1 MRQHQRSPGI
11 QVLYGSAALW
21 CTCIGMSHVLIPLY
35 AIHMGF
41 SILKIASVVSLPV
54 LATLGI
60 RFMGGAL
67 SDRFGERLVLHTCY
81 LLNTL
86 AAVVLYQA
94 EGFFSLLIAQTVS
107 NMSRSFFWTP
117 AQSIASQIPGSTA
130 GKRLGQLSACNA
142 AGNLAGLGL
151 GGVLAATAGYPGAFL
166 ILIVATLASS
176 VLGFFLPHVEAKP
189 KGRSVWQIFIGIGKY
204 LSYRPT
210 WLTIS
215 ASFAAAL
222 APALTQSIYPVY
234 LSQLGYGEQW
244 IGFTVA
250 LRAIGPIASGLML
263 APLITPS
270 RQVGIYA
277 AGIAALGI
285 FIISSGLME
294 HLILLALCLAALGT
308 ASGLMDVWYQVRATQ
323 LSSPSDRSVSMAS
336 MGLGWNLAYI
346 VTPMAVG
353 WLAQIQGIRFALLT
367 TGCVLFLF
375 ACGTRLWHRLLAPT
389 GTTLRSISSDV
400 EKASVGTPRRG

>member
-1 MRQHQRSPGI
+1 MRQHQRSSGI
-11 QVLYGSAALW
+11 LVLYGSAALW

-54 LATLGI
+54 VATLGI

-67 SDRFGERLVLHTCY
+67 SDRFGERFVLHTCY

-86 AAVVLYQA
+86 AAVLLYQA
-94 EGFFSLLIAQTVS
+94 AGFLSLLLAQTIS

-117 AQSIASQIPGSTA
+117 AQSIASQLPGSTP
-130 GKRLGQLSACNA
+130 GKRLGQLSAGNA
-142 AGNLAGLGL
+142 AGNLVGLGL

-166 ILIVATLASS
+166 VLIVATFASS
-176 VLGFFLPHVEAKP
+176 VLGFFLPSVEAKP
-189 KGRSVWQIFIGIGKY
+189 KGRSVWQIFVGIGKY
-204 LSYRPT
+204 LCYRPT

-215 ASFAAAL
+215 ASFAAGL
-222 APALTQSIYPVY
+222 APALTQSIYPIY
-234 LSQLGYGEQW
+234 LAQLGYGEQW

-250 LRAIGPIASGLML
+250 FRAIGHIASGLML

-277 AGIAALGI
+277 AGIAGLGI

-294 HLILLALCLAALGT
+294 HLILLAFCMAALGT

-323 LSSPSDRSVSMAS
+323 LSSASDRSASMAS

-346 VTPMAVG
+346 VTPVVVG
-353 WLAQIQGIRFALLT
+353 WLAEIHGINLALLS
-367 TGCVLFLF
+367 TGCFLLLVSS
-375 ACGTRLWHRLLAPT
+375 GTRLWHRLLAPAGST
-389 GTTLRSISSDV
+389 VGVIPGDV
-400 EKASVGTPRRG
+400 EKAPVAKD

>member
-1 MRQHQRSPGI
+1 M
-11 QVLYGSAALW
+11 
-21 CTCIGMSHVLIPLY
+21 
-35 AIHMGF
+35 
-41 SILKIASVVSLPV
+41 
-54 LATLGI
+54 
-60 RFMGGAL
+60 
-67 SDRFGERLVLHTCY
+67 
-81 LLNTL
+81 
-86 AAVVLYQA
+86 
-94 EGFFSLLIAQTVS
+94 
-107 NMSRSFFWTP
+107 
-117 AQSIASQIPGSTA
+117 
-130 GKRLGQLSACNA
+130 
-142 AGNLAGLGL
+142 
-151 GGVLAATAGYPGAFL
+151 
-166 ILIVATLASS
+166 
-176 VLGFFLPHVEAKP
+176 
-189 KGRSVWQIFIGIGKY
+189 
-204 LSYRPT
+204 
-210 WLTIS
+210 
-215 ASFAAAL
+215 

-353 WLAQIQGIRFALLT
+353 WLAQIQGIRFALLA
-367 TGCVLFLF
+367 TGCFLLLF

-389 GTTLRSISSDV
+389 GTTLRNISSDV
-400 EKASVGTPRRG
+400 KDASVARD

>member
-1 MRQHQRSPGI
+1 MRQHQRSSGI
-11 QVLYGSAALW
+11 VVLYGSAALW

-54 LATLGI
+54 VATLGI

-94 EGFFSLLIAQTVS
+94 EGFLSLLLAQTVS
-107 NMSRSFFWTP
+107 NLSRSFFWTP
-117 AQSIASQIPGSTA
+117 AQSIASQLPGSTP
-130 GKRLGQLSACNA
+130 GKRLGQLSAGNA

-151 GGVLAATAGYPGAFL
+151 GGVLAATTGYSGAFL

-176 VLGFFLPHVEAKP
+176 ALGFFLPSVQAKP
-189 KGRSVWQIFIGIGKY
+189 KGRSVWQIFKGIGKY
-204 LSYRPT
+204 LCYRPT

-234 LSQLGYGEQW
+234 LAQLGYGEQW
-244 IGFTVA
+244 IGFTLA
-250 LRAIGPIASGLML
+250 FRAIGPIASGLML

-277 AGIAALGI
+277 AGIAGLGI
-285 FIISSGLME
+285 FIKSSGLVE
-294 HLILLALCLAALGT
+294 HLILLALCMVALGT

-323 LSSPSDRSVSMAS
+323 LSSASDRSAAMAS

-346 VTPMAVG
+346 VTPLVVG
-353 WLAQIQGIRFALLT
+353 WLAEIHGINLALLS
-367 TGCVLFLF
+367 TGGFLLLVSS
-375 ACGTRLWHRLLAPT
+375 GTQLWHRLLAPT
-389 GTTLRSISSDV
+389 GSTLPDISSEV
-400 EKASVGTPRRG
+400 KTAPLETPRHG